1 MSVVI
6 NVLRTEDAQAHTH
19 NTHML
24 HAHKHTH
31 THTHTHQSRLKQF
44 QETKHI
50 ASLKLI
56 LVYIELGYL
65 NIYFL
70 T

>member
-24 HAHKHTH
+24 RAHKH